1 MPETKLLDYQT
12 HKYRLLIPLASAYAM
27 HFTFM
32 ETYALYKKLMQMLED
47 AQSSPAKMASSLE
60 LLKEAHGT
68 FAGLKAHTGWKTM
81 LNIEAARQ
89 ACGGHGYSSYAGLS
103 SLYQDFVV
111 QTTWEGDNTV
121 LTLQSGRYL
130 ISCVKKALGGK
141 KDFPLGVDYL
151 NKLPD
156 VLTRTCKGDP
166 TTASNM
172 AEAFDVVCANAAVSA
187 GKLFK
192 DSLASGMTEDQAFER
207 SAISR
212 FKAARIHCVGYIFK
226 CFAKAVEA
234 APKELQPV
242 LTLLL
247 QLYGL
252 SSINDHSGL
261 FLQYGYLRGK
271 HLEVINKKVT
281 SKRDCLDYGVV
292 G

>member
-1 MPETKLLDYQT
+1 MAVT
-12 HKYRLLIPLASAYAM
+12 
-27 HFTFM
+27 
-32 ETYALYKKLMQMLED
+32 LE
-47 AQSSPAKMASSLE
+47 M
-60 LLKEAHGT
+60 LKEAHGT
-68 FAGLKAHTGWKTM
+68 FSGLKAHTGWKTM

-121 LTLQSGRYL
+121 LTLQTGRYL
-130 ISCVKKALGGK
+130 ISCVKKALNGK

-156 VLTRTCKGDP
+156 VLSRTCKGDP
-166 TTASNM
+166 TSIASM
-172 AEAFDVVCANAAVSA
+172 SEAFDVVCANSAVAA
-187 GKLFK
+187 GRIFK
-192 DSLASGMTEDQAFER
+192 EGLASGLTEDQAFEK

-226 CFAKAVEA
+226 CFAKAIER

-242 LTLLL
+242 LLLLL

-252 SSINDHSGL
+252 TSINDHSGL
-261 FLQYGYLRGK
+261 FLQYGFLCGN
-271 HLEVINKKVT
+271 HLEQINKKV
-281 SKRDCLDYGVV
+281 KN
-292 G
+292 